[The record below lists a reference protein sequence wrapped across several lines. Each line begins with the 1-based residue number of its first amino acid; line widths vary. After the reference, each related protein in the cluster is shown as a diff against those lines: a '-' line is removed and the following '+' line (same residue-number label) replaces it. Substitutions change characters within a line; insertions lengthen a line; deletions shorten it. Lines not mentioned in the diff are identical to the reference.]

1 MANNKNKF
9 EKGGFFRRNWPVL
22 LIGLVAL
29 VLLLGA
35 FAYWWWVPRLVHK
48 LVGSLEESV
57 TRLTG
62 ASASHEDLS
71 LEGLDRLVLRGFVL
85 GDPRDPLAR
94 FESIAVEVDP
104 FVFSDGLPTVLSV
117 EARGV
122 KVNARRLADG
132 TDNFSDFARRLAA
145 HLQKKGGEGGGKVSK
160 LARLLRQTP
169 RVVMK
174 DVSFAV
180 EIAYG
185 EADEPGL
192 VKVFHFDRG
201 EVVAENPNLSSRER
215 GYQID
220 AMFDEVGG
228 ASVLTLNMDVGF
240 SARKVQARAEFSP
253 PLYVE
258 LYEQQF
264 ELRKVK
270 LRSGEFIE
278 VGLGRVGLAN
288 PFADRALLEATL
300 GDVLAR
306 FGKKGYLTYL
316 DRFSTLEGEV
326 DRLIGIASANS
337 ARLGYPAKAWQA
349 FGASLKKY
357 LASLLR
363 RVLNEARGERLVLD
377 SCRVVYLT
385 GATEGGYAKK
395 TLKVVAGKGAKGAL
409 EFTAFL
415 VPATDNVRVDFE
427 VVTPSELLRL
437 SGHAE
442 QDGERLS
449 LNVDLA
455 VNILEPLLQAR
466 GGVSLNDGQ
475 WTADVTV
482 QANSERPAFAVSGN
496 LLLRDGSWT
505 GDAEGGFVVP
515 GVAVAESVSARVK
528 KNEWSV
534 DLGGLVYLPG
544 RPGEVRVQA
553 SLDSRVGIKRFSAAS
568 EQDVRVGLGEFDL
581 LVGKIRMGRDSVVHL
596 EEIAITRQGAERSR
610 AVVRL
615 SDLSLELARKG
626 LDLLDAF
633 KGYAEDSDLRT
644 LLGTT
649 IASVE
654 VVEPVMVLRQP
665 PRLSIPVPEEEGDT
679 ADDLADKMADAL
691 GDADQK
697 AVQMYEPYRRALAA
711 VVLDTG
717 RAVTSFIDVMLK
729 VGDRFPLK
737 SVAIKEGRFEYSDA
751 VSPQDRLLSELS
763 HFNATIGKVSRAGGL
778 GGSFTIEAQFS
789 TSVAG
794 GDAGS
799 SLKAEVDLA
808 TGELSGELKVE
819 KMALFPYR
827 FFLPSAFA
835 PTRLSFL
842 EDAYAGFA
850 YSPETDRFSLWGN
863 GRVTDFN
870 VVSPRVSR
878 KPLEHLNL
886 RIDLG
891 SDEGSGLQ
899 FDLAQHR
906 LGTGAPVSISLGKL
920 NRFATE
926 FTIDA
931 SVQEF
936 PQFDLRLHL
945 PETSVNDLLT
955 SIPRGLGFALSGL
968 RVGGELG
975 FTLNLVGNSAD
986 LSKLK
991 FSFIPRAEAVKME
1004 APGRTID
1011 FNKLPG
1017 IFKHRPPTDRDRV
1030 VMVGGGDDWT
1040 PLRRISPW
1048 LVLAATTCEDGSFF
1062 RHSGFNT
1069 YQIKMS
1075 IIRDLEKGRFAR
1087 GASTITMQLMK
1098 NLFLSHEKTV
1108 ARKFQEIIL
1117 TWLVEGEIEKARL
1130 IEIYL
1135 NVIEWGRG
1143 IYGVKQ
1149 ACDFYFDGLPPEN
1162 LSPAQ
1167 AAFLASFIPA
1177 PRPFSDKFKKG
1188 RNPEDRTK
1196 RWNRWWNRRLKIVK
1210 RIVRA
1215 MINNCS
1221 QVESKC
1227 PAQVPYC
1234 SVLYSA
1240 CRDPGRELGGAE
1252 VLESLDDLFRP
1263 RVEPLGLGVGESL
1276 EF

>member
-1 MANNKNKF
+1 VAGKKNKF

-22 LIGLVAL
+22 LIGVVAL
-29 VLLLGA
+29 VLLVGA
-35 FAYWWWVPRLVHK
+35 FAYWWWVPRMVHK

-62 ASASHEDLS
+62 ASASHGELS
-71 LEGLDRLVLRGFVL
+71 LEGLDRLVLRDFKL
-85 GDPRDPLAR
+85 GDSEAPLAS
-94 FESIAVEVDP
+94 FDSIVVEVDL
-104 FVFSDGLPTVLSV
+104 FTFSEGLPRVLSV
-117 EARGV
+117 ECQGV
-122 KVNARRLADG
+122 KLSARRDADGSDNFSGIARRLV
-132 TDNFSDFARRLAA
+132 S
-145 HLQKKGGEGGGKVSK
+145 HLQKKDGKGGGKVGK

-169 RVVMK
+169 RVVLN
-174 DVSFAV
+174 DVSIDL
-180 EIAYG
+180 EMAYG
-185 EADEPGL
+185 GEDAPGFS
-192 VKVFHFDRG
+192 KAFRFDKG
-201 EVVAENPNLSSRER
+201 EVVAENPNVSSRER
-215 GYQID
+215 GYQVD
-220 AMFDEVGG
+220 AVFNEVGG
-228 ASVLTLNMDVGF
+228 ASVLTFNMDVGF
-240 SARKVQARAEFSP
+240 STKKVQAKAEFSP

-264 ELRKVK
+264 ELKKMK

-278 VGLGRVGLAN
+278 LGLGRVGLAN

-300 GDVLAR
+300 GDVLTR
-306 FGKKGYLTYL
+306 LGKEEYLTLL
-316 DRFSTLEGEV
+316 DRFSGLDGEV
-326 DRLIGIASANS
+326 DRLAQVAASRS
-337 ARLGYPAKAWQA
+337 ARLGYPGNVWQA
-349 FGASLKKY
+349 FGANTKKY
-357 LASLLR
+357 LATVMR
-363 RVLNEARGERLVLD
+363 RLLNEARGERLVLD
-377 SCRVVYLT
+377 SCRVVYLMGT
-385 GATEGGYAKK
+385 TEAGSK
-395 TLKVVAGKGAKGAL
+395 TQTIKLRAGKGTKGAA
-409 EFTAFL
+409 EFNAYL
-415 VPATDNVRVDFE
+415 VPDSDYVRVDFE
-427 VVTPSELLRL
+427 VVTPSELLRV
-437 SGHAE
+437 SGQGE
-442 QDGERLS
+442 QDGDNLS
-449 LNVDLA
+449 VNADLS
-455 VNILEPLLQAR
+455 VSIVEPLLQAR
-466 GGVSLNDGQ
+466 GSVGLDKGQ
-475 WTADVTV
+475 WSADVTV
-482 QANSERPAFAVSGN
+482 QANAESPAFALSGN
-496 LLLRDGSWT
+496 LLLRDGAWT

-515 GVAVAESVSARVK
+515 GVAVAETVKARVQ

-534 DLGGLVYLPG
+534 DLGGLIYLPG

-553 SLDSRVGIKRFSAAS
+553 SLDSGAGVKRFSASS
-568 EQDVRVGLGEFDL
+568 EQDVRVGLGEYDL
-581 LVGKIRMGRDSVVHL
+581 LVGKVRMGRDAIVHL
-596 EEIAITRQGAERSR
+596 EDIAVTRQGAERSR

-615 SDLSLELARKG
+615 SDLSLELAKKG
-626 LDLLDAF
+626 FDLLEAF
-633 KGYAEDSDLRT
+633 KGYAEDSDLQT
-644 LLGTT
+644 LLGST

-654 VVEPVMVLRQP
+654 IVEPVMVLRQP
-665 PRLSIPVPEEEGDT
+665 PRLSIPVPEEERDT
-679 ADDLADKMADAL
+679 DDDLADKMADAL
-691 GDADQK
+691 RDADQK
-697 AVQMYEPYRRALAA
+697 AVLMYEPYRKSLSGL
-711 VVLDTG
+711 VHNTG
-717 RAVTSFIDVMLK
+717 RAVTSFVGLMLK

-763 HFNATIGKVSRAGGL
+763 HFNATIGKVSRPGGL
-778 GGSFTIEAQFS
+778 GGSFTIDAHFS
-789 TSVAG
+789 TSVASG
-794 GDAGS
+794 KAGS
-799 SLKAEVDLA
+799 SLKAVVDLA
-808 TGELSGELKVE
+808 TGELSGELSVE
-819 KMALFPYR
+819 RMALFPYR

-850 YSPETDRFSLWGN
+850 YSPETDRFTLWGN

-878 KPLEHLNL
+878 KPLEHLDL
-886 RIDLG
+886 KIDLG

-906 LGTGAPVSISLGKL
+906 LGTGAPISVSLGKL
-920 NRFATE
+920 NRVATE
-926 FTIDA
+926 FEIDA
-931 SVQEF
+931 STPDF
-936 PQFDLRLHL
+936 PQFDLRVLL
-945 PETSVNDLLT
+945 PETPVNDLLA
-955 SIPRGLGFALSGL
+955 SIPKGLGRALSGL

-975 FTLNLVGNSAD
+975 FTMNLVGNSAD

-1030 VMVGGGDDWT
+1030 VMVGGGGDWT
-1040 PLRRISPW
+1040 PLSRISPW

-1117 TWLVEGEIEKARL
+1117 TWLVEGEIEKSRL

-1135 NVIEWGRG
+1135 NVIEWGDG

-1177 PRPFSDKFKKG
+1177 PRPFSRKFKKG
-1188 RNPEDRTK
+1188 RRHDDRTK
-1196 RWNRWWNRRLKIVK
+1196 RWKKWWHRRLKIVK
-1210 RIVRA
+1210 RIVKA
-1215 MINNCS
+1215 MVNNCS
-1221 QVESKC
+1221 QIDSKC
-1227 PAQVPYC
+1227 PGHVPYC
-1234 SVLYSA
+1234 SVLYAS
-1240 CRDPGRELGGAE
+1240 CRDPGRELAGVQA
-1252 VLESLDDLFRP
+1252 LESLDDLFRP
-1263 RVEPLGLGVGESL
+1263 AADAVDPGIGESL